1 MTAKPWLMCG
11 AVALAMS
18 VASTARAADWLT
30 LLDWA
35 CDANDTN
42 KRAVKAMVLSAC
54 DATEGAKT
62 ACDVVAGTP
71 FACFDKQAVARD
83 NRSCDKAK
91 LTFEISATTAQT
103 LGWKIEGTLNVDAQY
118 ALFWK
123 TAQECSLT
131 AKTPVPTE
139 KGGDYIFKAGEAK
152 AIAIMIAS
160 GEGKITFLGGT
171 VFSEDVTKKCLG
183 EMAVTAYKKT
193 TASGC
198 TGTPTPSPTP
208 ATTPTGTPSPTPTA
222 SATPP
227 PPTPTVS
234 ATPPPTPTA
243 SATPPPTPTVSA
255 TPPPPTPTVTATP
268 LPTPTV
274 SITPPMPTPTA
285 APSRAFAR

>member
-1 MTAKPWLMCG
+1 
-11 AVALAMS
+11 
-18 VASTARAADWLT
+18 
-30 LLDWA
+30 
-35 CDANDTN
+35 
-42 KRAVKAMVLSAC
+42 VLSAC
-54 DATEGAKT
+54 DAAEGAKT

-103 LGWKIEGTLNVDAQY
+103 LGWKIEGKLNVDAQY

-131 AKTPVPTE
+131 AKVPVPTD

-193 TASGC
+193 TAAGC
-198 TGTPTPSPTP
+198 TGPSPSPSPT
-208 ATTPTGTPSPTPTA
+208 TTPTGTPSPTPTA

-227 PPTPTVS
+227 MPTPTASATPPMPTPTV
-234 ATPPPTPTA
+234 

-255 TPPPPTPTVTATP
+255 TPPM
-268 LPTPTV
+268 PTPTV
-274 SITPPMPTPTA
+274 SATPPMPTPTA
-285 APSRAFAR
+285 APSPAFAR